1 MSVFLHRATWTPSED
16 KCQAVSLLDRIQV
29 SVLWTRTGHLLGL
42 EAVLSLFSSGAGDLG
57 LSSISS
63 VFCSEA
69 PFTGVESGQHTFI
82 DRGLICI
89 LL

>member
-1 MSVFLHRATWTPSED
+1 MSVVLHRAAWTPED
-16 KCQAVSLLDRIQV
+16 ERQAVSLLDRIQV
-29 SVLWTRTGHLLGL
+29 SAMWTRTVHLLGL

-57 LSSISS
+57 LSPASS

-69 PFTGVESGQHTFI
+69 PFTGVESGKHTFI
-82 DRGLICI
+82 DRGLLCI